1 MTTVSVIVVD
11 DHPLFR
17 AGLRA
22 LLATRSD
29 FTVVG
34 EAHNGEEA
42 LQMARDLRP
51 DLVLMD
57 IRMPRMG
64 GLEATKAI
72 KREFPQMRVVMITVS
87 EEAEDL
93 FEAVKAGA
101 QGYIVKNL
109 ASNEVLD
116 LIRRAAD
123 GEAAFTPAL
132 ASRTLL
138 LLGGQK
144 SGKAEELT
152 AREREVL
159 EQLVLG
165 HRNADIAKHLGLT
178 EATVRFHLSNI
189 LSKLHARSRTEA
201 AVKAVQQRIVTTPP
215 DQARRP

>member
-1 MTTVSVIVVD
+1 MPTRVLIVD
-11 DHPLFR
+11 DHPVFR
-17 AGLRA
+17 GGLRA
-22 LLATRSD
+22 LLNTRPD

-42 LQMARDLRP
+42 VAMAQELKP
-51 DLVLMD
+51 DLMLMD

-64 GLEATKAI
+64 GLDATRLI
-72 KREFPQMRVVMITVS
+72 KKEQPQIRLVMLTVS
-87 EEAEDL
+87 EDAEDL

-109 ASNEVLD
+109 ALNDVLD
-116 LIRRAAD
+116 LIKQAAE

-138 LLGGQK
+138 AFGSQTPN
-144 SGKAEELT
+144 KAESLT
-152 AREREVL
+152 TREREVL

-165 HRNADIAKHLGLT
+165 HRNATIAKNLGLS

-189 LSKLHARSRTEA
+189 LSKLQAHTRTEA
-201 AVKAVQQRIVTTPP
+201 AIKALQQHIVPTPR
-215 DQARRP
+215 QK